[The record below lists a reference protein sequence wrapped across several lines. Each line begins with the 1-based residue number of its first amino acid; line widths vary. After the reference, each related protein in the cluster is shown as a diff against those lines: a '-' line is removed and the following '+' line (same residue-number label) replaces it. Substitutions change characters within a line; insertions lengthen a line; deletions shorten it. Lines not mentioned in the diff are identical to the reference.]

1 MTCKKIHLLPIRNEQ
16 VLTKNKY
23 NKKNKSQISAK
34 ILVDHKV
41 NSSNV
46 TKLRIFLMIVL

>member
-16 VLTKNKY
+16 VLTKNKH
-23 NKKNKSQISAK
+23 NLKKRAQKSAK